1 MRAGE
6 SDGELVKSDPRPM
19 DAIVAPYLEIDGVVA
34 AALVS
39 TEGLGVASA
48 GGEDLDLE
56 ALAAYAASFMASAV
70 DLAGELGTGLPSSL
84 ALDFPGRHL
93 ILAPVNEDLFL
104 LLACERGGIL
114 AGPGR

>member
-1 MRAGE
+1 ME
-6 SDGELVKSDPRPM
+6 
-19 DAIVAPYLEIDGVVA
+19 AIVEPYLEIEGVVA

-39 TEGLGVASA
+39 TDGLRVAAA
-48 GGEDLDLE
+48 GGAGLDIE
-56 ALAAYAASFMASAV
+56 ALAAYAASIMSSAV
-70 DLAGELGTGLPSSL
+70 GLAQELETDLPSSL

-104 LLACERGGIL
+104 LLASEGDRIL